1 MSHFEILVILIV
13 ALLVVKPEDIPQIM
27 SKLKELRAFVAN
39 TKKEI
44 FSHFDPDRN
53 AKSSKK
59 ASEDLESQMEQMN
72 FYLEKIGDLDSEYD
86 GEYSLAPVKEHY
98 RKVMNKKIS
107 SELKG
112 KSSL

>member
-1 MSHFEILVILIV
+1 
-13 ALLVVKPEDIPQIM
+13 
-27 SKLKELRAFVAN
+27 
-39 TKKEI
+39 
-44 FSHFDPDRN
+44 
-53 AKSSKK
+53 
-59 ASEDLESQMEQMN
+59 
-72 FYLEKIGDLDSEYD
+72 LDSEYD